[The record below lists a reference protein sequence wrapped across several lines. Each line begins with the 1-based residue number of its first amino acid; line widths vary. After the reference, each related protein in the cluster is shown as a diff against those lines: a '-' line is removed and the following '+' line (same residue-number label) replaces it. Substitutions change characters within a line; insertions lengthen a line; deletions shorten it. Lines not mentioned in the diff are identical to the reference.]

1 MDSYKTVKQRSE
13 EVFIEKRSKFIG
25 YCFPV
30 TSEKEALGILSELR
44 ARHWDATHN
53 VYAYVLREGNVMRY
67 SDEGEPQG
75 TAGMPVLDVLR
86 KSNITDVLVV
96 VTRYF
101 GGILLGGGGLVRAYS
116 HSASIAVK
124 AAKPVIMKECL
135 LNILRVDYSRYTKAE
150 SMVTEAGGVIDET
163 TFDDAVNIEFHIE
176 PENMSKL
183 TKNIADL
190 TGGKAQFTEI
200 GADFYGIESEE

>member
-1 MDSYKTVKQRSE
+1 MESYKTVKQRSE

-30 TSEKEALGILSELR
+30 TKEEEALGILNELR

-53 VYAYVLREGNVMRY
+53 VYAYILREGNIMRY
-67 SDEGEPQG
+67 SDDGEPQG

-124 AAKPVIMKECL
+124 AAKIVTMKECL
-135 LNILRVDYSRYTKAE
+135 LYNLRVDYNRYTKAE
-150 SMVTEAGGVIDET
+150 SYITDNGGAIDET

-176 PENMSKL
+176 PENIEKL
-183 TKNIADL
+183 KKSMADL

-200 GADFYGIESEE
+200 GADYYGIEDVE

>member
-30 TSEKEALGILSELR
+30 TKEEEALGILNELR

-53 VYAYVLREGNVMRY
+53 VYAYVLRENGVMRY
-67 SDEGEPQG
+67 SDDGEPQG

-116 HSASIAVK
+116 HSAAIAVK
-124 AAKPVIMKECL
+124 AAKIIEMKECV
-135 LNILRVDYSRYTKAE
+135 LNVLRVDYSRYTKAE
-150 SMVTEAGGVIDET
+150 TMIIESGGVIDNTE
-163 TFDDAVNIEFHIE
+163 FDDAVNIEFHIE
-176 PENMSKL
+176 PENFPKL
-183 TKNIADL
+183 KKNIADL

-200 GADFYGIESEE
+200 GADFYGIETGE

>member
-67 SDEGEPQG
+67 SDDGEPQG